1 MDPTDRLFARATALA
16 LFGVGLLYI
25 LTTTAGFVIVGG
37 LQAPIV
43 DPAYAVM
50 ELLILV
56 EAPLIVAPF
65 AAVHRYA
72 APSRRSF
79 SLAAFGLVVLMTAL
93 TLGVHFVLLTVGR
106 QVDPSLMPGFDRF
119 LSFKWPSVVYAL
131 DIVAWDFCF
140 GLALLFAALVFTGRG
155 LQRAVRIGLVV
166 AGVLC
171 LAGLLGV
178 VTANMQIR
186 NIGIVGYAIVFPAV
200 TLLIAR
206 VFGRADTC

>member
-1 MDPTDRLFARATALA
+1 MDPTDRLLARATALA

-119 LSFKWPSVVYAL
+119 LSFKLPSVVYAL
-131 DIVAWDFCF
+131 DIAAWDFC
-140 GLALLFAALVFTGRG
+140 
-155 LQRAVRIGLVV
+155 
-166 AGVLC
+166 
-171 LAGLLGV
+171 
-178 VTANMQIR
+178 
-186 NIGIVGYAIVFPAV
+186 
-200 TLLIAR
+200 
-206 VFGRADTC
+206 